1 MSTRLALIFGG
12 FALAGVLQLALA
24 RWLAR
29 RTRALMARGKRAS
42 GRRVGSARQTG
53 VDGRGSRHDVV
64 EFTSED
70 GQRREVTSRIGVP
83 WSTDKDKEITVL
95 YDPADPAVLRLIRMV
110 VEAAG
115 KAGIDVNVCGE
126 MSGEPLY
133 IPLLVGLGLRSLSA
147 TPRKIPEI
155 KRVIR
160 QLSLPEAESV
170 ARQALTMD
178 TARQVQNL
186 LRDNLRRIL
195 PEAVE

>member
-1 MSTRLALIFGG
+1 MTTK
-12 FALAGVLQLALA
+12 Q
-24 RWLAR
+24 AR
-29 RTRALMARGKRAS
+29 RARDAGISRAVTHADRAHDGWAAEARAVLEAFVRLRRRPFRVEEVRA
-42 GRRVGSARQTG
+42 VA
-53 VDGRGSRHDVV
+53 H
-64 EFTSED
+64 
-70 GQRREVTSRIGVP
+70 
-83 WSTDKDKEITVL
+83 L

-133 IPLLVGLGLRSLSA
+133 TPLLLGMGLRSLRA

-160 QLSLPEAESV
+160 QLSVSEAEKV
-170 ARQALTMD
+170 AGEALRMD

-186 LRDNLRRIL
+186 LRDQLRRIL

>member
-95 YDPADPAVLRLIRMV
+95 YDPADPELAVIDTWVELWAGSAIFYANGGLMTLAAVICAVLTLMGV
-110 VEAAG
+110 
-115 KAGIDVNVCGE
+115 
-126 MSGEPLY
+126 
-133 IPLLVGLGLRSLSA
+133 
-147 TPRKIPEI
+147 
-155 KRVIR
+155 
-160 QLSLPEAESV
+160 LP
-170 ARQALTMD
+170 D
-178 TARQVQNL
+178 
-186 LRDNLRRIL
+186 D
-195 PEAVE
+195 P